1 MKRFRFMTPTSLA
14 EGVKLAF
21 DQLRTNKLRSALTIL
36 GIIVGVATVVLMS
49 AAIIGI
55 RNPIME
61 AFAAAGPKNFIVA
74 RFDMFAVSVEGDEP
88 PWAGTPEIT
97 PTEARMLERLPTVE
111 RTIVDVQLQT
121 TIQYGSQRLTG
132 VQTYADGAG
141 WDEFV
146 AGRMLAGH
154 NFTQADVDGARAVVV
169 LAKGVSDRLFGSLDP
184 IGRDIR
190 INGYRFSV
198 IGVFEPVE
206 NIFSNLVPNIIVIPY
221 STAFKYLN
229 VDDTFLT
236 ILVVPEEEASQA
248 EAMDDATTA
257 LRVSRGLRP
266 GEDNDFVLI
275 RQDQMFESF
284 NRITGMFFAA
294 MMALASVAL
303 MVGGVG
309 VIAIMMIAVTERTR
323 EIGVRKALG
332 ATRREILLQF
342 LVEAVTVTLIGTIIG
357 LIIGTMLA
365 TLIRVASPI
374 PAEVPLWAVG
384 AAILMATV
392 SGVLF
397 GLWPAWRASR
407 LDPVEAL
414 RYE

>member
-1 MKRFRFMTPTSLA
+1 MRYRFMTATSVA

-21 DQLRTNKLRSALTIL
+21 DQLRSNKLRSGLTIL

-49 AAIIGI
+49 AAILGI
-55 RNPIME
+55 RNPILE
-61 AFAAAGPKNFIVA
+61 SFEAAGPKNFIVA
-74 RFDMFAVSVEGDEP
+74 RFDMFAVSSEGDGP
-88 PWAGTPEIT
+88 PWEGTPEIT
-97 PTEARMLERLPTVE
+97 PTEARMLERLASVE

-121 TIQYGSQRLTG
+121 TLQYGSQRLTG

-146 AGRMLAGH
+146 AGRMVQGH
-154 NFTQADVDGARAVVV
+154 NFTQSDVDAARAVVV
-169 LAKGVSDRLFGSLDP
+169 LTGGVSEQLFGPLDP
-184 IGRDIR
+184 IGREIR
-190 INGYRFSV
+190 INGYRFTV
-198 IGVFEPVE
+198 IGVFEPTK
-206 NIFSNLVPNIIVIPY
+206 NIFSGLVPNIIAIPY

-236 ILVVPEEEASQA
+236 ILVVPEDEATQA
-248 EAMDDATTA
+248 RAMEDVTTA
-257 LRVSRGLRP
+257 LRVRRGLRP
-266 GEDNDFVLI
+266 ADANDFVLL
-275 RQDQMFESF
+275 RQDEMFESF
-284 NRITGMFFAA
+284 NRVTGVFFAA

-357 LIIGTMLA
+357 LTIGSGFAMLLRLF
-365 TLIRVASPI
+365 TPI
-374 PAEVPLWAVG
+374 PAEVPLWAIG
-384 AAILMATV
+384 AAIGMATI

>member
-1 MKRFRFMTPTSLA
+1 MKFRFMTPTSVA

-21 DQLRTNKLRSALTIL
+21 DQLRNNKLRSGLTIL

-49 AAIIGI
+49 GVIIGI
-55 RNPIME
+55 RTPIME
-61 AFAAAGPKNFIVA
+61 SFAAAGPKNFIVA
-74 RFDMFAVSVEGDEP
+74 RFNMMAVSFEGDAP
-88 PWAGTPEIT
+88 PWEGTPEIT
-97 PTEARMLERLPTVE
+97 PAEARMLERLPSVE

-121 TIQYGSQRLTG
+121 TIEYGSQRLTA

-141 WDEFV
+141 WDQFT
-146 AGRMLAGH
+146 AGRIIEGH
-154 NFTQADVDGARAVVV
+154 NFTQTDVDGARPVVV
-169 LAKGVSDRLFGSLDP
+169 LAKGLSDRLFGSLDP
-184 IGRDIR
+184 VGRTIS
-190 INGYRFSV
+190 INGYRFTV
-198 IGVFEPVE
+198 VGVFEATE
-206 NIFSNLVPNIIVIPY
+206 NIFSNLVPNIIAIPY

-236 ILVVPEEEASQA
+236 ILVVPEEEATQA
-248 EAMDDATTA
+248 RAMEDVTTA
-257 LRVSRGLRP
+257 LRVTRGLRP
-266 GEDNDFVLI
+266 GEENDFVLI
-275 RQDQMFESF
+275 RQDQMVESF

-294 MMALASVAL
+294 MLALASVAL

-309 VIAIMMIAVTERTR
+309 VVAIMMIAVTERTR

-342 LVEAVTVTLIGTIIG
+342 LVEAVTVTLIGTVIG
-357 LIIGTMLA
+357 LIIGSTLA

-374 PAEVPLWAVG
+374 PAEVPLWAIG
-384 AAILMATV
+384 AAIAMATV

-407 LDPVEAL
+407 LDPVDAL

>member
-1 MKRFRFMTPTSLA
+1 MRYRFMTATSVA

-21 DQLRTNKLRSALTIL
+21 DQLRSNKLRSALTIL

-49 AAIIGI
+49 AAILGI

-61 AFAAAGPKNFIVA
+61 SFEAAGPKNFIVG
-74 RFDMFAVSVEGDEP
+74 RFNMMAVSSEGDGP
-88 PWAGTPEIT
+88 PWEGTPEIT
-97 PTEARMLERLPTVE
+97 PAEARMLERLPSVE

-121 TIQYGSQRLTG
+121 TLQYGSQRLTG

-146 AGRMLAGH
+146 AGTMVEGH
-154 NFTQADVDGARAVVV
+154 NFTQSDVAAARPVVV
-169 LAKGVSDRLFGSLDP
+169 LTEGVSERLFGTLDP
-184 IGRDIR
+184 IGRVIR

-198 IGVFEPVE
+198 IGVFEPTK

-236 ILVVPEEEASQA
+236 IMVVPEDEVTQA
-248 EAMDDATTA
+248 RAMDDVTTA

-266 GEDNDFVLI
+266 GEENNFVLM
-275 RQDQMFESF
+275 RQDEMLESF
-284 NRITGMFFAA
+284 NRVTGVFFAA

-357 LIIGTMLA
+357 LTIGGALA
-365 TLIRVASPI
+365 TVLRVFTPI
-374 PAEVPLWAVG
+374 PAEVPLWSIG
-384 AAILMATV
+384 AAIGMATV

>member
-1 MKRFRFMTPTSLA
+1 MNYRFMTATSIA

-21 DQLRTNKLRSALTIL
+21 DQLRSNKLRSGLTIL

-49 AAIIGI
+49 AAILGI

-61 AFAAAGPKNFIVA
+61 SFEAAGPKNFIVA
-74 RFDMFAVSVEGDEP
+74 RFDMFAVSNNEDGP
-88 PWAGTPEIT
+88 PWEGTPEIT
-97 PTEARMLERLPTVE
+97 PAEARLLERLPSVD

-121 TIQYGSQRLTG
+121 TLQYGSQRLTG

-141 WDEFV
+141 WDQFV
-146 AGRMLAGH
+146 AGRMIEGH
-154 NFTQADVDGARAVVV
+154 NFTQTDVDGSRPVVV
-169 LAKGVSDRLFGSLDP
+169 LTGGVAERLFGPLDP
-184 IGRDIR
+184 IGRVIR
-190 INGYRFSV
+190 INGYRFTV
-198 IGVFEPVE
+198 IGVFEPTK
-206 NIFSNLVPNIIVIPY
+206 NIFSNLVPNIIAIPY

-236 ILVVPEEEASQA
+236 IMVVPEEEAPQA
-248 EAMDDATTA
+248 RAMEEVTTA

-266 GEDNDFVLI
+266 ADANDFVLI

-284 NRITGMFFAA
+284 NRVTGVFFAA

-357 LIIGTMLA
+357 LMIGGGLA
-365 TLIRVASPI
+365 MLIRLFTPI
-374 PAEVPLWAVG
+374 PAEVPLWAIA
-384 AAILMATV
+384 AAIGMATV

>member
-1 MKRFRFMTPTSLA
+1 
-14 EGVKLAF
+14 
-21 DQLRTNKLRSALTIL
+21 
-36 GIIVGVATVVLMS
+36 
-49 AAIIGI
+49 
-55 RNPIME
+55 
-61 AFAAAGPKNFIVA
+61 
-74 RFDMFAVSVEGDEP
+74 
-88 PWAGTPEIT
+88 
-97 PTEARMLERLPTVE
+97 MLERLPSVE

-121 TIQYGSQRLTG
+121 TLQYGSQRLTG

-141 WDEFV
+141 WDQFV
-146 AGRMLAGH
+146 AGRMLSGR
-154 NFTQADVDGARAVVV
+154 NFTQTDVDGSRPVVV
-169 LAKGVSDRLFGSLDP
+169 LTDGVASRLFGSLDP
-184 IGRDIR
+184 LGRAIR
-190 INGYRFSV
+190 INGYRFTV
-198 IGVFEPVE
+198 IGVFDPTD
-206 NIFSNLVPNIIVIPY
+206 NIFSGLVPNIIAIPY

-236 ILVVPEEEASQA
+236 IMVVPEEAASQEQA
-248 EAMDDATTA
+248 LEDVTTA

-266 GEDNDFVLI
+266 GEDNNFVLM
-275 RQDQMFESF
+275 RQSEMFESF

-309 VIAIMMIAVTERTR
+309 VVAIMMIAVTERTR

-342 LVEAVTVTLIGTIIG
+342 LVEAVTVTLIGTIAG
-357 LIIGTMLA
+357 LVFGGTLA
-365 TLIRVASPI
+365 MLIRVATPI
-374 PAEVPLWAVG
+374 PAEVPLWAIG
-384 AAILMATV
+384 AAIAMATV

>member
-1 MKRFRFMTPTSLA
+1 MRFRFMTPTSVA

-21 DQLRTNKLRSALTIL
+21 DQLRNNKLRSALTIL

-61 AFAAAGPKNFIVA
+61 SVAAAGPKNFIVA
-74 RFDMFAVSVEGDEP
+74 RFDMMAVSSEGDGP
-88 PWAGTPEIT
+88 PWEGTPEIT
-97 PTEARMLERLPTVE
+97 PAEARMLERLPSVE
-111 RTIVDVQLQT
+111 RTIVDVQLST

-146 AGRMLAGH
+146 AGRMVAGH
-154 NFTQADVDGARAVVV
+154 NFTQTDVNAARAVVV
-169 LAKGVSDRLFGSLDP
+169 LAKGMSDRLFGSLDP
-184 IGRDIR
+184 VGREIR
-190 INGYRFSV
+190 INGFRFLV
-198 IGVFEPVE
+198 IGVFEPIE

-236 ILVVPEEEASQA
+236 IMVVPEEEVSQA
-248 EAMDDATTA
+248 DAIDDVTTA
-257 LRVSRGLRP
+257 LRVRRGLRP
-266 GEDNDFVLI
+266 GEANNFVLM

-294 MMALASVAL
+294 MLGLASVAL

-309 VIAIMMIAVTERTR
+309 VVAIMMIAVTERPR

-357 LIIGTMLA
+357 LIIGTTLA
-365 TLIRVASPI
+365 TLIRVLSPI
-374 PAEVPLWAVG
+374 PAEVPLWAIG
-384 AAILMATV
+384 AAIAMATV

>member
-1 MKRFRFMTPTSLA
+1 MRFRFMNPTSVA

-21 DQLRTNKLRSALTIL
+21 DQLRSNKLRSGLTIL
-36 GIIVGVATVVLMS
+36 GIVVGVATVVLMS

-61 AFAAAGPKNFIVA
+61 SFAAAGPKNFIVA
-74 RFDMFAVSVEGDEP
+74 RFDMFAISNNDSEGP
-88 PWAGTPEIT
+88 PWEGTPEIT
-97 PTEARMLERLPTVE
+97 PAEGRMLERLPSIE

-121 TIQYGSQRLTG
+121 TLQYGSQRLTG

-141 WDEFV
+141 WDQFV
-146 AGRMLAGH
+146 AGRIIAGH
-154 NFTQADVDGARAVVV
+154 NFTQTDVDGARPVVV
-169 LAKGVSDRLFGSLDP
+169 LTPGVSDRLFGSLDP
-184 IGRDIR
+184 LGREIR
-190 INGYRFSV
+190 INGYRFTV
-198 IGVFEPVE
+198 IGVFEPIE
-206 NIFSNLVPNIIVIPY
+206 NIFSNLVPNIIAIPY

-236 ILVVPEEEASQA
+236 ILVVPEEEVSQA
-248 EAMDDATTA
+248 EAMDDVTTA
-257 LRVSRGLRP
+257 LRVRRGLRP
-266 GEDNDFVLI
+266 GDANDFVLI

-309 VIAIMMIAVTERTR
+309 VVAIMMIAVTERTR

-357 LIIGTMLA
+357 LLIGA
-365 TLIRVASPI
+365 TFAALIRVASPI
-374 PAEVPLWAVG
+374 PAEVPLWAIG
-384 AAILMATV
+384 AAIVMATV

-407 LDPVEAL
+407 LDPVDAL

>member
-1 MKRFRFMTPTSLA
+1 MRFRFMTPTSVA

-21 DQLRTNKLRSALTIL
+21 DQLRNNKLRSALTIL

-49 AAIIGI
+49 AAILGI
-55 RNPIME
+55 RNPIIE
-61 AFAAAGPKNFIVA
+61 SFEAAGPKNFIVA
-74 RFDMFAVSVEGDEP
+74 RFDMFAVSVEGDGP
-88 PWAGTPEIT
+88 PWEGTPEIT
-97 PTEARMLERLPTVE
+97 PAEARMIERLGSVE
-111 RTIVDVQLQT
+111 NAIIDVQLQT
-121 TIQYGSQRLTG
+121 VLQFGSQRLTG

-146 AGRMLAGH
+146 AGRMIAGH
-154 NFTQADVDGARAVVV
+154 NFTQTDVDGARPVVV
-169 LAKGVSDRLFGSLDP
+169 LTPDVSNRLFGSLDP
-184 IGRDIR
+184 VGRDIR
-190 INGYRFSV
+190 INGYRFTV

-206 NIFSNLVPNIIVIPY
+206 NIFSGLVPNIIAIPY

-236 ILVVPEEEASQA
+236 ILVVPEEEATQEQA
-248 EAMDDATTA
+248 MEDVTTA
-257 LRVSRGLRP
+257 LRVSRSLRP
-266 GEDNDFVLI
+266 GEDNDFVLM

-284 NRITGMFFAA
+284 NRVTGMFFAA

-342 LVEAVTVTLIGTIIG
+342 LVEAVTVTLIGTIAGLMIG
-357 LIIGTMLA
+357 GALAAMLRMF
-365 TLIRVASPI
+365 TPI
-374 PAEVPLWAVG
+374 PAEVPLWAIG
-384 AAILMATV
+384 AAIVMATI

>member
-1 MKRFRFMTPTSLA
+1 MRHRFMTATSVA

-21 DQLRTNKLRSALTIL
+21 DQLRSNKLRSGLTIL

-49 AAIIGI
+49 AAILGI
-55 RNPIME
+55 RNPILE
-61 AFAAAGPKNFIVA
+61 SFEAAGPKNFIVA
-74 RFDMFAVSVEGDEP
+74 RFDMFAVSSEGDGP
-88 PWAGTPEIT
+88 PWEGTPAIT
-97 PTEARMLERLPTVE
+97 PAEARTLERLPSVE
-111 RTIVDVQLQT
+111 RTIVDVQLHT
-121 TIQYGSQRLTG
+121 TLQYGSQRLTG

-146 AGRMLAGH
+146 AGRMIEGH
-154 NFTQADVDGARAVVV
+154 NFTQADVDASRPVVV
-169 LAKGVSDRLFGSLDP
+169 LTAGVSERLFGPLDP
-184 IGRDIR
+184 IGRVIR
-190 INGYRFSV
+190 INGYRFTV
-198 IGVFEPVE
+198 IGVFEPTK
-206 NIFSNLVPNIIVIPY
+206 NIFSNLVPNIIAIPY

-236 ILVVPEEEASQA
+236 ILVVPEEEATQA
-248 EAMDDATTA
+248 RAMEEVTTA
-257 LRVSRGLRP
+257 LRVRRGLRP
-266 GEDNDFVLI
+266 ADLNNFVLI
-275 RQDQMFESF
+275 RQDEMFESF
-284 NRITGMFFAA
+284 NRVTGVFFAA

-357 LIIGTMLA
+357 LIIGGGLA
-365 TLIRVASPI
+365 MLIRLFTPI
-374 PAEVPLWAVG
+374 PAEVPLWAIG
-384 AAILMATV
+384 AAIGMATI

>member
-1 MKRFRFMTPTSLA
+1 MRYRFMNPTSVV

-36 GIIVGVATVVLMS
+36 GIVVGVATVVLMS

-61 AFAAAGPKNFIVA
+61 SFAAAGPKNFIVA
-74 RFDMFAVSVEGDEP
+74 RFDMFAVSNDDSDGP
-88 PWAGTPEIT
+88 PWEGTPEIT
-97 PTEARMLERLPTVE
+97 PAEARMLERLPSVE

-121 TIQYGSQRLTG
+121 TLQYGSQRLTG

-141 WDEFV
+141 WDQFV
-146 AGRMLAGH
+146 AGRIIAGH
-154 NFTQADVDGARAVVV
+154 NFSQTDVDGARPVVV
-169 LAKGVSDRLFGSLDP
+169 LTAGVAERLFGPLDP
-184 IGRDIR
+184 LGRVIR
-190 INGYRFSV
+190 INGYRFTV
-198 IGVFEPVE
+198 IGVFEPME
-206 NIFSNLVPNIIVIPY
+206 NIFSNLVPNIIAIPY

-236 ILVVPEEEASQA
+236 VLVVPEEEVTQA
-248 EAMDDATTA
+248 DAMDDVTTA
-257 LRVSRGLRP
+257 LRVRRGLRP
-266 GEDNDFVLI
+266 GEVNDFVLI

-294 MMALASVAL
+294 MLALASVAL

-309 VIAIMMIAVTERTR
+309 VVAIMMIAVTERTR

-357 LIIGTMLA
+357 LIIGGSLA
-365 TLIRVASPI
+365 GLIRVASPI
-374 PAEVPLWAVG
+374 PAEVPLWAIG
-384 AAILMATV
+384 AAIVMATV

>member
-1 MKRFRFMTPTSLA
+1 MRFRFMNPTSVV

-21 DQLRTNKLRSALTIL
+21 DQLRTNKLRSALTVL
-36 GIIVGVATVVLMS
+36 GIVVGVATVVLMS

-61 AFAAAGPKNFIVA
+61 SFAAAGPKNFIVA
-74 RFDMFAVSVEGDEP
+74 RFNMMAVSFEGDGP
-88 PWAGTPEIT
+88 PWEGTPEIT
-97 PTEARMLERLPTVE
+97 PAEARMLERLPSIE

-121 TIQYGSQRLTG
+121 TLEYGSQRLTG

-146 AGRMLAGH
+146 AGRMLMGH
-154 NFTQADVDGARAVVV
+154 NFTQADVDGARPVVV
-169 LAKGVSDRLFGSLDP
+169 LTKGVSDRLFGTLDP
-184 IGRDIR
+184 IGREIR
-190 INGYRFSV
+190 INGYRFTV
-198 IGVFEPVE
+198 IGVFEAIE
-206 NIFSNLVPNIIVIPY
+206 NIFSNLVPNIIAIPY

-236 ILVVPEEEASQA
+236 ILVVPEEEVSQA
-248 EAMDDATTA
+248 DAMDDVTTA
-257 LRVSRGLRP
+257 LRVRRGLRP
-266 GEDNDFVLI
+266 ADANDFVLI

-294 MMALASVAL
+294 MLALASVAL

-309 VIAIMMIAVTERTR
+309 VVAIMMIAVTERTR

-357 LIIGTMLA
+357 LVIGTTLA
-365 TLIRVASPI
+365 ALIRVASPI
-374 PAEVPLWAVG
+374 PAEVPLWAIG
-384 AAILMATV
+384 AAIAMATF

-407 LDPVEAL
+407 LDPVDAL